1 MLLSYPM
8 IDCDVRNSDGLNIY
22 EIAEQV
28 FDLYAIH
35 VYICSILMIVCFL
48 CAETKSG
55 NDGLPGG
62 FLPI

>member
-28 FDLYAIH
+28 FDLYVIH
-35 VYICSILMIVCFL
+35 VCICIYVYICSILMFFFCVCRN
-48 CAETKSG
+48 K
-55 NDGLPGG
+55 
-62 FLPI
+62 IRK